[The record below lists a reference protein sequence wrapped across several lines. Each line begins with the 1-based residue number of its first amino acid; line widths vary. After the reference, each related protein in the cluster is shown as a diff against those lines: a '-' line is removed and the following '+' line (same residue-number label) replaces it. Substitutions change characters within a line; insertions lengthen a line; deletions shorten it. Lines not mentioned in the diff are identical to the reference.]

1 MAKQNQRIQLLKLSE
16 EERAN
21 YMRIALALQ
30 GVSVDINMALRLI
43 MTYERIGK
51 LGGNFSIQDSVEIDN
66 IIEQKFKEQEQKLK
80 EQNK

>member
-21 YMRIALALQ
+21 YLRIGLALQ
-30 GVSVDINMALRLI
+30 GIAIDNIMALRLI

-51 LGGNFSIQDSVEIDN
+51 LGGNFSIEDSVEIDM
-66 IIEQKFKEQEQKLK
+66 IIKDKIEKSEE
-80 EQNK
+80 NPGA